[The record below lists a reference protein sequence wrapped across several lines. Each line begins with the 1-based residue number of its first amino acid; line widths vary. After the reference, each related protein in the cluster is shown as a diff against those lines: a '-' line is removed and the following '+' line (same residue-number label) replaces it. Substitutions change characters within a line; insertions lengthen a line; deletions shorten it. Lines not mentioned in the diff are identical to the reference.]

1 MERGEADLANSG
13 QPSSTTGHEGDGE
26 TCDKKHEPELVKSPR
41 AESKDV
47 HEADIPSLREVD
59 LSPQVHCEEA
69 VSGGINTRLFSG
81 QTGNAAKG
89 RQLRETMA
97 RVPSNMEGNVKQ
109 GNQSKCGPTN
119 LGSRVAGTDSGRG
132 PLVRGVGK
140 VFCSHDLLLKR
151 EEREAVW
158 KQIRKGD
165 HREEVMRPTPPFHNW
180 SCHPRVAETL
190 RNRRSRCPECCR
202 YGLPSQRCYKE
213 TPGWAGRGGTGRGVE
228 TAENGRNPS

>member
-1 MERGEADLANSG
+1 MKLIWQISG

-47 HEADIPSLREVD
+47 HEADIASLREVD

-140 VFCSHDLLLKR
+140 VFCSHSGINAQINAFCSNQFFHDLACKLCFFFM
-151 EEREAVW
+151 
-158 KQIRKGD
+158 I
-165 HREEVMRPTPPFHNW
+165 N
-180 SCHPRVAETL
+180 
-190 RNRRSRCPECCR
+190 
-202 YGLPSQRCYKE
+202 
-213 TPGWAGRGGTGRGVE
+213 
-228 TAENGRNPS
+228 